1 MARRAASEVDGRP
14 VPDRRRALEALLGE
28 RVVDLRDVTPAWE
41 TGTQTGI
48 ATLRRGDRVVAQWPR
63 DRRGLSRRLRLAR
76 VLPAVAPWIP
86 VTEVLGGDAGAPDP
100 VLVTRFVPG
109 ESGREWLSN
118 DDGAALLGRRMGVL
132 AAGLR
137 RVPTRGLR
145 LSTLWGDPERLAAA
159 AHRWLADG
167 GATLG
172 AAGAAAMERLLVR
185 VPAELGDAPPVFAHG
200 DFAPVNV
207 LVRDGAVV
215 ALLDFERARIAHPL
229 FDAAWWRCIVRH
241 HHPDRWEAAGPAFL
255 RAAGLGLDA
264 GTVARLDLLA
274 ALQLMEQLH
283 ETPRR
288 QVATRA
294 GWAARLAAE
303 LGRQPRAGTDP
314 LGRGRQPRAGADP
327 LGIGPQPRARG

>member
-1 MARRAASEVDGRP
+1 MND
-14 VPDRRRALEALLGE
+14 
-28 RVVDLRDVTPAWE
+28 
-41 TGTQTGI
+41 
-48 ATLRRGDRVVAQWPR
+48 
-63 DRRGLSRRLRLAR
+63 
-76 VLPAVAPWIP
+76 
-86 VTEVLGGDAGAPDP
+86 
-100 VLVTRFVPG
+100 
-109 ESGREWLSN
+109 
-118 DDGAALLGRRMGVL
+118 DDGAVLLGRRMGEL

-167 GATLG
+167 RAALG
-172 AAGAAAMERLLVR
+172 AAGAAAMERLLDR

-215 ALLDFERARIAHPL
+215 ALLDFERARTAHPL
-229 FDAAWWRCIVRH
+229 FDAAWWRWIVRH
-241 HHPDRWEAAGPAFL
+241 HHPERWEAAGPAFFG
-255 RAAGLGLDA
+255 AAGLDLDA

-283 ETPRR
+283 DTPRG

-294 GWAARLAAE
+294 EWAARLAAE
-303 LGRQPRAGTDP
+303 LGRRPRAETDQ
-314 LGRGRQPRAGADP
+314 LERGRQPRA
-327 LGIGPQPRARG
+327 RV